1 MEKIAREC
9 KELIAQ
15 AMQDQARGID
25 KIVLTPAAYAEF
37 ADLARVL
44 AEGWAQEVR
53 NESTRNL
60 LRSVA
65 SNWHRRRG
73 RPKKGEQTGLLGIP
87 VPVEKPK
94 KGYAGRPPLWDT
106 ERERIILTDFLR
118 RKAEHEK
125 STGKIWKDKDFIRV
139 LAKDMDPG
147 RPLRNATRVV
157 KAARLFSRLRS
168 KFNQPAHPKPIKKIQ
183 KSRQK

>member
-1 MEKIAREC
+1 MAARLDAHNTFLLPDELQFVERMEKIAREC

-65 SNWHRRRG
+65 SNWHHRRG

-94 KGYAGRPPLWDT
+94 KGYAGRPPLWA
-106 ERERIILTDFLR
+106 R
-118 RKAEHEK
+118 
-125 STGKIWKDKDFIRV
+125 S
-139 LAKDMDPG
+139 
-147 RPLRNATRVV
+147 V
-157 KAARLFSRLRS
+157 KESS
-168 KFNQPAHPKPIKKIQ
+168 
-183 KSRQK
+183 